1 MRQAIGKCKRF
12 GNARQRRV
20 RIPQQPFNLSAYV
33 SGTHPRIV
41 STVDEPMVTMLI
53 RIIKLASCV
62 SVPAGFRELAQV
74 KQT

>member
-1 MRQAIGKCKRF
+1 MSE
-12 GNARQRRV
+12 
-20 RIPQQPFNLSAYV
+20 QPFSATAYV
-33 SGTHPRIV
+33 PGTYTRIV
-41 STVDEPMVTMLI
+41 PTIDEPMVTMLL